1 MKGNMGT
8 KNKDDKTMEELVA
21 DVAVLKSEL
30 KTLVSQHAKHCED
43 DKEIFGKLFDK
54 LSRVERLGYI
64 GVGLI
69 MAVEFFFKR

>member
-1 MKGNMGT
+1 MGA
-8 KNKDDKTMEELVA
+8 KHDKTMEELIS

-30 KTLVSQHAKHCED
+30 KTLVNQYSQHCED
-43 DKEIFGKLFDK
+43 DKEMFGKLFDK

-69 MAVEFFFKR
+69 MAVEFFLKR